1 MRCHLPHIIG
11 SDATPQPL
19 CPKENSCGWKYSVL
33 WDQNETK
40 TRVFSAHYKSS
51 QLLRACITPPS
62 SLRPENLSMKK
73 YFIKYFMFNE
83 MCANEW
89 MFHKKISHKFSITWN
104 LQMIKNNEDESIT
117 CNNWFEMALLL
128 TGHEKMKRSHY
139 NLLAKVIK
147 PVTKDERLN
156 YMKEVP
162 TNGFET
168 R

>member
-1 MRCHLPHIIG
+1 
-11 SDATPQPL
+11 
-19 CPKENSCGWKYSVL
+19 
-33 WDQNETK
+33 
-40 TRVFSAHYKSS
+40 
-51 QLLRACITPPS
+51 
-62 SLRPENLSMKK
+62 
-73 YFIKYFMFNE
+73 
-83 MCANEW
+83 
-89 MFHKKISHKFSITWN
+89 
-104 LQMIKNNEDESIT
+104 
-117 CNNWFEMALLL
+117 MALLL